1 MDVQMPVMD
10 GIEATRAIRESEH
23 IRGVHVPI
31 IAVSARALDEEREFI
46 QKQGFDGYVIK
57 PFEIGELLREVRR
70 CLA

>member
-1 MDVQMPVMD
+1 MPVMD